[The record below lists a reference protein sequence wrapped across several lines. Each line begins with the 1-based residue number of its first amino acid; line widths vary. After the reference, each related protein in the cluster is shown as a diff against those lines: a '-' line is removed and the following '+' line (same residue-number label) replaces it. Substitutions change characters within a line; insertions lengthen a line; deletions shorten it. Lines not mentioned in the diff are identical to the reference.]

1 MPAPLAA
8 GLFAKIGGGKTLA
21 AAGAGRAMPSILG
34 RNAAAAGGGG
44 GGGNPVE
51 SMNQAI
57 GEATNWFQTA
67 DPGGFG
73 GPDQSNS
80 EWSGR

>member
-34 RNAAAAGGGG
+34 RNAAGSAA
-44 GGGNPVE
+44 GGNPVE

-57 GEATNWFQTA
+57 SEATNWFQTA

-73 GPDQSNS
+73 GPDQSAS